1 MRHTSASPELVIAAS
16 IPYHGKYKLH
26 SSYKKELVRISSVEE
41 HRSEAPDSVACYI
54 ITVSDTRTIDTDT
67 GGPLIQSLL
76 EAAGYTVTG
85 RTIVKDD
92 YEDIRELVYKSS
104 VHSGIEAVLLTG
116 GTGISPRD
124 TTYEAVA
131 SLLDK
136 SLPGFGE
143 IFRLLSFT
151 EDIGSAAML
160 SRAIAGTIG
169 STAVFSMPGSTGAI
183 KLAMERLI
191 LPELRHVMREIYKRS

>member
-1 MRHTSASPELVIAAS
+1 M
-16 IPYHGKYKLH
+16 
-26 SSYKKELVRISSVEE
+26 SSVEE
-41 HRSEAPDSVACYI
+41 HRREAPQTVSCYI
-54 ITVSDTRTIDTDT
+54 ITVSDTRTMETDT
-67 GGPLIQSLL
+67 GGALIASML
-76 EAAGYTVTG
+76 EEAGYQVVD
-85 RTIVKDD
+85 RKIVKDD
-92 YEDIRELVYKSS
+92 YEDIRELVYKCSI
-104 VHSGIEAVLLTG
+104 HSGIEAVLLTG

-151 EDIGSAAML
+151 EDIGSAAIL

-169 STAVFSMPGSTGAI
+169 NTAIFSMPGSTGAV
-183 KLAMERLI
+183 KLAMTRLI
-191 LPELRHVMREIYKRS
+191 IPELRHVMREIYKQG

>member
-1 MRHTSASPELVIAAS
+1 M
-16 IPYHGKYKLH
+16 
-26 SSYKKELVRISSVEE
+26 SSVEE
-41 HRSEAPDSVACYI
+41 HRKQAPQTVACYV
-54 ITVSDTRTIDTDT
+54 ITVSDTRTMETDT
-67 GGPLIQSLL
+67 GGQLL
-76 EAAGYTVTG
+76 ASMLEEAGYQVMG

-92 YEDIRELVYKSS
+92 YEEIRELVYKSS

-151 EDIGSAAML
+151 EDIGSAAIL

-169 STAVFSMPGSTGAI
+169 NTAVFSMPGSTGAI
-183 KLAMERLI
+183 KLAMSRLI
-191 LPELRHVMREIYKRS
+191 VPELRHVMREIYKKE